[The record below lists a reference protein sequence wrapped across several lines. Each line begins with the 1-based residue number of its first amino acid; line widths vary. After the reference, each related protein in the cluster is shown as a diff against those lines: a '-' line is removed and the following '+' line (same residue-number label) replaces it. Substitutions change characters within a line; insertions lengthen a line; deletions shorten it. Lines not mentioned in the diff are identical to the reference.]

1 MDLLTHTNSRIEV
14 SKRITVATLSPHDV
28 ELSVVRQ
35 RVTIVHL
42 VACVQVTTRNG
53 YVSLVSIAM

>member
-14 SKRITVATLSPHDV
+14 SKRVTVDTLSPQYV

-42 VACVQVTTRNG
+42 VACAQVTTRNG
-53 YVSLVSIAM
+53 YVSVVSIAM